1 MSYDLLVFIGRF
13 QPFHLGHLAV
23 IQRGLAEAK
32 HVLVLVGSAHRPRSI
47 RDPFTAEERS
57 QLIRLGLAGDGAKIT
72 VIPGDAEAAARREQ
86 AIGDFAALTDTL
98 RVSVAALDDAM
109 YNDPI
114 WIRNVHRTVF
124 DCIGLIYP
132 DREESELK
140 IGLVGHSK
148 DRSSYYLR
156 LFPTWGAVNAVNHE
170 GISATELRALYFSQ
184 PFETGQVP
192 AAADAI
198 LAGRMPAPVLAWLR
212 DFAKTPAY
220 AELKAEQAFVDKY
233 KSQFADLK
241 YPAQHHT
248 ADAVVI
254 QSGHILLVRRGARP
268 GLGQLAL
275 PGGFIRPQETAFD
288 AAIRELREETRLKVP
303 EPVLRGSFSGKDLFD
318 DPHRST
324 RGRTFTTAFRFDLRP
339 DTELPRVK
347 GGDDARDAFWV
358 PLAKLRSDE
367 MFEDHYYIVQKMVG
381 L

>member
-23 IQRGLAEAK
+23 IRRGLAEAK
-32 HVLVLVGSAHRPRSI
+32 HLLVLAGSADRPRSI
-47 RDPFTAEERS
+47 RDPFTAEERAR
-57 QLIRLGLAGDGAKIT
+57 LIRLGLSGDDAQRTT
-72 VIPGDAEAAARREQ
+72 VAPLA
-86 AIGDFAALTDTL
+86 
-98 RVSVAALDDAM
+98 DAM

-114 WIRNVHRTVF
+114 WIRNVHRAVF
-124 DCIGLIYP
+124 DCIARVYP
-132 DREESELK
+132 GRDESGLK

-148 DRSSYYLR
+148 DHSSYYLR
-156 LFPTWGAVNAVNHE
+156 LFPTWGAVDALNHE

-192 AAADAI
+192 EAADAI
-198 LAGRMPAPVLAWLR
+198 LAGRVPAPVLAWLHE
-212 DFAKTPAY
+212 FARTPAY
-220 AELKAEQAFVDKY
+220 AELKAEQAFVDRY
-233 KSQFADLK
+233 QSQFAGLK
-241 YPAQHHT
+241 YPVQHHT

-275 PGGFIRPQETAFD
+275 PGGFIRPQETALD

-303 EPVLRGSFSGKDLFD
+303 EPVLRGSLSGKDLFD

-324 RGRTFTTAFRFDLRP
+324 RGRTFTTAFRFDLRA

-347 GGDDARDAFWV
+347 GGDDARDAFWL
-358 PLAKLRSDE
+358 PLARLRCDE